1 MNVTLFTPHSGQQ
14 SIIESFADSAHKFGV
29 VATGRQF
36 GKSLLAQNLMLYWLL
51 QNPGSKGAWLAPIYN
66 QCKLQFNLLTNASY
80 EIINKQNKSDLT
92 IEFVNGSTLQFLSTD
107 NYNTIRGF
115 SFNYMVVVAE
125 LVVRNEAKAAKA
137 LAAKGI
143 KTKPKRYEYQGTG
156 YSDRQLDAAFRASPE
171 EGSVAAM
178 AKRMAAE
185 NPEKVAK
192 KAAERARVTMARN
205 RAETVERTAK
215 KKSLTRSTPKVK
227 RASTKKPTR
236 PGSAEEAALVAKR
249 VRPPAGYSGAKKVKP
264 IKRTTKPVDT
274 SVKITKPATK
284 KTAQEIKDA
293 KEAARQRRMKAN
305 ARGKITGKD
314 SVTKAPGKSKKT
326 ELKERPRTQEEM
338 RRKRNA
344 QEDMRKKDYRN
355 KGRAERQRDV
365 DDQEVPQGQ
374 TIRGKFYP
382 EGTVGIPARSTRT
395 GNTIAERSPKVR
407 EDLPPK
413 DELTAIKKAFA
424 ELTKEEKEAMQI
436 ADARGI
442 QGILREKILK
452 GANKKPAGPK
462 DAPTRKY
469 VPPSR
474 KIETAKARIRL
485 QRKQQLEK
493 SKKEAEELNRRLIKA
508 RRKLTPAQRKAVAEA
523 IAKVRRNSR

>member
-1 MNVTLFTPHSGQQ
+1 MPNVGKIASGIAKMI
-14 SIIESFADSAHKFGV
+14 S
-29 VATGRQF
+29 
-36 GKSLLAQNLMLYWLL
+36 
-51 QNPGSKGAWLAPIYN
+51 
-66 QCKLQFNLLTNASY
+66 NASVSTTTKKRITAAA
-80 EIINKQNKSDLT
+80 ERGLT
-92 IEFVNGSTLQFLSTD
+92 PRQ
-107 NYNTIRGF
+107 
-115 SFNYMVVVAE
+115 VAE

-192 KAAERARVTMARN
+192 KAAERARVIMARN

-264 IKRTTKPVDT
+264 IKRTSKPVDT
-274 SVKITKPATK
+274 SVKVTKPATK
-284 KTAQEIKDA
+284 RTPQEIKDA
-293 KEAARQRRMKAN
+293 KEAARKRRIAAN
-305 ARGKITGKD
+305 ARGRITGKN

-338 RRKRNA
+338 RRKREA
-344 QEDMRKKDYRN
+344 QEEMRKKDYRN

-395 GNTIAERSPKVR
+395 GNTIVERSPKIR

-424 ELTKEEKEAMQI
+424 ELTKEEKAAMRM

-452 GANKKPAGPK
+452 GDNRKPAGPK
-462 DAPTRKY
+462 DAPIRK
-469 VPPSR
+469 R
-474 KIETAKARIRL
+474 LTADERLAIIKRSVRARRAADTARNKRL
-485 QRKQQLEK
+485 
-493 SKKEAEELNRRLIKA
+493 EELKK
-508 RRKLTPAQRKAVAEA
+508 KLTPAQRKAIAKAIAEA
-523 IAKVRRNSR
+523 KRNSR

>member
-1 MNVTLFTPHSGQQ
+1 MPNPIKIASGIAKMI
-14 SIIESFADSAHKFGV
+14 S
-29 VATGRQF
+29 
-36 GKSLLAQNLMLYWLL
+36 
-51 QNPGSKGAWLAPIYN
+51 
-66 QCKLQFNLLTNASY
+66 NASVSTTTKKRITAAA
-80 EIINKQNKSDLT
+80 ERGLT
-92 IEFVNGSTLQFLSTD
+92 PRQ
-107 NYNTIRGF
+107 
-115 SFNYMVVVAE
+115 VAE

-143 KTKPKRYEYQGTG
+143 KTKPKRYEYKGTG

-171 EGSVAAM
+171 EGSAAAM

-192 KAAERARVTMARN
+192 KAAERARVIMARN

-264 IKRTTKPVDT
+264 IKRTSKPVDT
-274 SVKITKPATK
+274 SVKIKKPATK
-284 KTAQEIKDA
+284 RTPQEIKDA
-293 KEAARQRRMKAN
+293 KEAARKRRIAAN
-305 ARGKITGKD
+305 ARGRITGKD

-326 ELKERPRTQEEM
+326 QLKERPRTQEEM
-338 RRKRNA
+338 RRKREA
-344 QEDMRKKDYRN
+344 QEEMRKKDYRN

-382 EGTVGIPARSTRT
+382 EGTPGIPARSTRT
-395 GNTIAERSPKVR
+395 GNTIVERSPKVR

-413 DELTAIKKAFA
+413 DELVAIRKAFA
-424 ELTKEEKEAMQI
+424 ELTKEEKAAMRTM
-436 ADARGI
+436 DARGI
-442 QGILREKILK
+442 QGILREKIAK
-452 GANKKPAGPK
+452 GPNRKPAGPK
-462 DAPTRKY
+462 DAPKRKY
-469 VPPSR
+469 VTPER
-474 KIETAKARIRL
+474 RIETMKARTRSRRAAEVARDKRL
-485 QRKQQLEK
+485 AEL
-493 SKKEAEELNRRLIKA
+493 KKR
-508 RRKLTPAQRKAVAEA
+508 LTPAQRKAIAKAIAEA
-523 IAKVRRNSR
+523 KRNSK

>member
-1 MNVTLFTPHSGQQ
+1 MPNPIKIASGIAKMI
-14 SIIESFADSAHKFGV
+14 S
-29 VATGRQF
+29 
-36 GKSLLAQNLMLYWLL
+36 
-51 QNPGSKGAWLAPIYN
+51 
-66 QCKLQFNLLTNASY
+66 NASVSTATKKRITAAA
-80 EIINKQNKSDLT
+80 ERGLT
-92 IEFVNGSTLQFLSTD
+92 PRQ
-107 NYNTIRGF
+107 
-115 SFNYMVVVAE
+115 VAE

-185 NPEKVAK
+185 NPEKAAK
-192 KAAERARVTMARN
+192 KAAERARVIMARN

-264 IKRTTKPVDT
+264 IKRTSKPVDT
-274 SVKITKPATK
+274 SVKVTKPATK

-293 KEAARQRRMKAN
+293 KEAARKRRIAAN
-305 ARGKITGKD
+305 ARGRITGKD

-326 ELKERPRTQEEM
+326 QLKERPRTQEEM
-338 RRKRNA
+338 RRKREA

-395 GNTIAERSPKVR
+395 GNTIVERSPKIR

-424 ELTKEEKEAMQI
+424 ELTKEEKEAMRT

-452 GANKKPAGPK
+452 GDNRKPAGPK
-462 DAPTRKY
+462 DAPIRK
-469 VPPSR
+469 R
-474 KIETAKARIRL
+474 LTADERLAIIKRSVRARRAADTARNKRL
-485 QRKQQLEK
+485 
-493 SKKEAEELNRRLIKA
+493 EELKK
-508 RRKLTPAQRKAVAEA
+508 KLTPAQRKAIAKAIAEA
-523 IAKVRRNSR
+523 KRNSR

>member
-1 MNVTLFTPHSGQQ
+1 MPNPIKIASGIAKMI
-14 SIIESFADSAHKFGV
+14 S
-29 VATGRQF
+29 
-36 GKSLLAQNLMLYWLL
+36 
-51 QNPGSKGAWLAPIYN
+51 
-66 QCKLQFNLLTNASY
+66 NASVSTATKKRITAAA
-80 EIINKQNKSDLT
+80 ERGLT
-92 IEFVNGSTLQFLSTD
+92 PRQ
-107 NYNTIRGF
+107 
-115 SFNYMVVVAE
+115 VAE
-125 LVVRNEAKAAKA
+125 LVVRNEAK
-137 LAAKGI
+137 AAKGI

-192 KAAERARVTMARN
+192 KAAERARVIMARN

-264 IKRTTKPVDT
+264 IKRTSKPVDT
-274 SVKITKPATK
+274 SVKVTKPATK

-293 KEAARQRRMKAN
+293 KEAARKRRIAAN
-305 ARGKITGKD
+305 ARGRITGKD

-326 ELKERPRTQEEM
+326 QLKERPRTQEEM
-338 RRKRNA
+338 RRKREA
-344 QEDMRKKDYRN
+344 QEEMRKKDYRN

-395 GNTIAERSPKVR
+395 GNTIVERSPKIR

-413 DELTAIKKAFA
+413 DELVAIKKAFA
-424 ELTKEEKEAMQI
+424 ELTKEEKEAMRT

-452 GANKKPAGPK
+452 GDNRKPAGPK
-462 DAPTRKY
+462 DAPIRK
-469 VPPSR
+469 R
-474 KIETAKARIRL
+474 LTADERLAIIKRSVRARRAADTARNKRL
-485 QRKQQLEK
+485 
-493 SKKEAEELNRRLIKA
+493 EELKK
-508 RRKLTPAQRKAVAEA
+508 KLTPAQRKAIAKAIAEA
-523 IAKVRRNSR
+523 KRNSR

>member
-1 MNVTLFTPHSGQQ
+1 MPNVGKIASGIARIISNANVSTTTKKRITAAAERGLTP
-14 SIIESFADSAHKFGV
+14 
-29 VATGRQF
+29 RQ
-36 GKSLLAQNLMLYWLL
+36 
-51 QNPGSKGAWLAPIYN
+51 
-66 QCKLQFNLLTNASY
+66 
-80 EIINKQNKSDLT
+80 
-92 IEFVNGSTLQFLSTD
+92 
-107 NYNTIRGF
+107 
-115 SFNYMVVVAE
+115 VAE

-185 NPEKVAK
+185 NPEKAAK
-192 KAAERARVTMARN
+192 KAAERARVIMARN
-205 RAETVERTAK
+205 RAQTVARTAK
-215 KKSLTRSTPKVK
+215 KRALTSSTSKGAKTKGLVSKKRRAELAEQRPSNPTDAAKV
-227 RASTKKPTR
+227 
-236 PGSAEEAALVAKR
+236 AAR
-249 VRPPAGYSGAKKVKP
+249 VRPPAGYSGAKVIKP
-264 IKRTTKPVDT
+264 IKRVAKPVDT
-274 SVKITKPATK
+274 SVKVKKPATK
-284 KTAQEIKDA
+284 RTPQEIKDA
-293 KEAARQRRMKAN
+293 KEAARQRRIAAN

-314 SVTKAPGKSKKT
+314 SVTQPPAKPART
-326 ELKERPRTQEEM
+326 QLKERPRTQEEM

-395 GNTIAERSPKVR
+395 GNTIIERSPKIR

-424 ELTKEEKEAMQI
+424 ELTKEEKALMRI
-436 ADARGI
+436 ADERGI

-462 DAPTRKY
+462 DAPVRKRLTPDERLAILKRQ
-469 VPPSR
+469 VR
-474 KIETAKARIRL
+474 AK
-485 QRKQQLEK
+485 RKQNDTIEQRI
-493 SKKEAEELNRRLIKA
+493 AAA
-508 RRKLTPAQRKAVAEA
+508 RKKLTPAQRKAIAEA
-523 IAKVRRNSR
+523 VARAKRNSR

>member
-1 MNVTLFTPHSGQQ
+1 MPNPIKIASGIAKMI
-14 SIIESFADSAHKFGV
+14 S
-29 VATGRQF
+29 
-36 GKSLLAQNLMLYWLL
+36 
-51 QNPGSKGAWLAPIYN
+51 
-66 QCKLQFNLLTNASY
+66 NASVSTATKKRITAAA
-80 EIINKQNKSDLT
+80 ERGLT
-92 IEFVNGSTLQFLSTD
+92 PRQ
-107 NYNTIRGF
+107 
-115 SFNYMVVVAE
+115 VAE
-125 LVVRNEAKAAKA
+125 LVVRNEERAAKA

-205 RAETVERTAK
+205 RAKTVAKVAK
-215 KKSLTRSTPKVK
+215 KKELTRTPVRLSERKP
-227 RASTKKPTR
+227 AAGPLTKKAAIRAERNRRTITEIAKSPKARARTAERAEQR
-236 PGSAEEAALVAKR
+236 PSNPIDAAKVAAR

-264 IKRTTKPVDT
+264 IKRTSKPVDT
-274 SVKITKPATK
+274 SVKVKKPATK
-284 KTAQEIKDA
+284 RTLQEMKDA
-293 KEAARQRRMKAN
+293 KEAARKRRIAAN

-314 SVTKAPGKSKKT
+314 SVTKPPSKPART
-326 ELKERPRTQEEM
+326 QLKERPRTQEEM

-395 GNTIAERSPKVR
+395 GNTIIERSAKVND
-407 EDLPPK
+407 ELPPK
-413 DELTAIKKAFA
+413 DELIAIKKAFA
-424 ELTKEEKEAMQI
+424 ELTKEEKAAMRT
-436 ADARGI
+436 ADARAI
-442 QGILREKILK
+442 QGILREKIAK
-452 GANKKPAGPK
+452 GPNRKPAGPK
-462 DAPTRKY
+462 DAPARK
-469 VPPSR
+469 R
-474 KIETAKARIRL
+474 LTADERLAIIKRSVRARRAADTARNKRL
-485 QRKQQLEK
+485 
-493 SKKEAEELNRRLIKA
+493 EELKK
-508 RRKLTPAQRKAVAEA
+508 KLTPAQRKAIAKAIAEA
-523 IAKVRRNSR
+523 KRNSR

>member
-1 MNVTLFTPHSGQQ
+1 MPNPIKIASGIAKMI
-14 SIIESFADSAHKFGV
+14 S
-29 VATGRQF
+29 
-36 GKSLLAQNLMLYWLL
+36 
-51 QNPGSKGAWLAPIYN
+51 
-66 QCKLQFNLLTNASY
+66 NASVSTATKKRITAAA
-80 EIINKQNKSDLT
+80 ERGLT
-92 IEFVNGSTLQFLSTD
+92 PRQ
-107 NYNTIRGF
+107 
-115 SFNYMVVVAE
+115 VAE

-192 KAAERARVTMARN
+192 KAAERARVIMARN

-264 IKRTTKPVDT
+264 IKRTSKPVDT
-274 SVKITKPATK
+274 SVKVTKPATK

-293 KEAARQRRMKAN
+293 KEAARKRRIAAN
-305 ARGKITGKD
+305 ARGRITGKD

-326 ELKERPRTQEEM
+326 QLKERPRTQEEM
-338 RRKRNA
+338 RRKREA
-344 QEDMRKKDYRN
+344 QEEMRKKDYRN

-395 GNTIAERSPKVR
+395 GNTIVERSPKIR

-424 ELTKEEKEAMQI
+424 ELTKEEKEAMRT

-452 GANKKPAGPK
+452 GDNRKPAGPK
-462 DAPTRKY
+462 DAPIRK
-469 VPPSR
+469 R
-474 KIETAKARIRL
+474 LTADERLAIIKRSVRARRAADTARNKRL
-485 QRKQQLEK
+485 
-493 SKKEAEELNRRLIKA
+493 EELKK
-508 RRKLTPAQRKAVAEA
+508 KLTPAQRKAIAKAIAEA
-523 IAKVRRNSR
+523 KRNSR

>member
-1 MNVTLFTPHSGQQ
+1 MPNVGKIASGIAKMI
-14 SIIESFADSAHKFGV
+14 S
-29 VATGRQF
+29 
-36 GKSLLAQNLMLYWLL
+36 
-51 QNPGSKGAWLAPIYN
+51 
-66 QCKLQFNLLTNASY
+66 NASVSTTTKKRITAAA
-80 EIINKQNKSDLT
+80 ERGLT
-92 IEFVNGSTLQFLSTD
+92 PRQ
-107 NYNTIRGF
+107 
-115 SFNYMVVVAE
+115 VAE

-192 KAAERARVTMARN
+192 KAAERARVIMARN

-264 IKRTTKPVDT
+264 IKRTSKPVDT
-274 SVKITKPATK
+274 SVKVTKPATK
-284 KTAQEIKDA
+284 RTPQEIKDA
-293 KEAARQRRMKAN
+293 KEAARKRRIAAN
-305 ARGKITGKD
+305 ARGRITGKN

-338 RRKRNA
+338 RRKREA
-344 QEDMRKKDYRN
+344 QEEMRKKDYRN

-382 EGTVGIPARSTRT
+382 EETVGIPARSTRT
-395 GNTIAERSPKVR
+395 GNTIVERSPKVR

-413 DELTAIKKAFA
+413 DELVAIKKAFA
-424 ELTKEEKEAMQI
+424 ELTKEEKALMRV
-436 ADARGI
+436 ADERGI
-442 QGILREKILK
+442 QGILREKIVS
-452 GANKKPAGPK
+452 GANRKPAGPK
-462 DAPTRKY
+462 DAPTRK
-469 VPPSR
+469 R
-474 KIETAKARIRL
+474 LTADERL
-485 QRKQQLEK
+485 IILKRQVRAKRKQNDTIEQRI
-493 SKKEAEELNRRLIKA
+493 AAA
-508 RRKLTPAQRKAVAEA
+508 RKKLTPAQRKAVAEA
-523 IAKVRRNSR
+523 VARAKRNSK

>member
-1 MNVTLFTPHSGQQ
+1 MPNPIKIASGIAKMI
-14 SIIESFADSAHKFGV
+14 S
-29 VATGRQF
+29 
-36 GKSLLAQNLMLYWLL
+36 
-51 QNPGSKGAWLAPIYN
+51 
-66 QCKLQFNLLTNASY
+66 NASVSTATKKRITAAA
-80 EIINKQNKSDLT
+80 ERGLT
-92 IEFVNGSTLQFLSTD
+92 PRQ
-107 NYNTIRGF
+107 
-115 SFNYMVVVAE
+115 VAE

-192 KAAERARVTMARN
+192 KAAERARVIMARN

-264 IKRTTKPVDT
+264 IKRVTKPVDT
-274 SVKITKPATK
+274 SVKIKKPATK
-284 KTAQEIKDA
+284 RTPQEIKDA
-293 KEAARQRRMKAN
+293 KEAARKRRIAAN
-305 ARGKITGKD
+305 ARGRITGKD
-314 SVTKAPGKSKKT
+314 SVTKPPSKPART
-326 ELKERPRTQEEM
+326 QLKERPRTQEEM
-338 RRKRNA
+338 RRKREA

-395 GNTIAERSPKVR
+395 GNTIVERSPKIR

-424 ELTKEEKEAMQI
+424 ELTKEEKEAMRT

-452 GANKKPAGPK
+452 GDNRKPAGPK
-462 DAPTRKY
+462 DAPIRK
-469 VPPSR
+469 R
-474 KIETAKARIRL
+474 LTADERLAIIKRSVRARRAADTARNKRL
-485 QRKQQLEK
+485 
-493 SKKEAEELNRRLIKA
+493 EELKK
-508 RRKLTPAQRKAVAEA
+508 KLTPAQRKAIAKAIAEA
-523 IAKVRRNSR
+523 KRNSR